1 MPGLEVYVNLLI
13 ILWDNGR
20 EQTDPRM
27 LRRVANEKLPAASLG
42 WLDGDIVF
50 GESLRALKS
59 VVDALHFRITHRDF
73 FVVLSDVMH
82 ARMPS
87 PPRHTQSTGAN
98 HFPASEQNAIP
109 FVLQRHPA
117 AFNRIVLAV
126 VRGIVNQ
133 ANFQARPIGKFD
145 HAAKKLFRHS

>member
-1 MPGLEVYVNLLI
+1 MLKELLCMPAFTPC
-13 ILWDNGR
+13 R
-20 EQTDPRM
+20 A
-27 LRRVANEKLPAASLG
+27 RRPAGEYLPAACFG
-42 WLDGDIVF
+42 WLDGDIIF
-50 GESLRALKS
+50 GESLRAMKS

-82 ARMPS
+82 AQVS
-87 PPRHTQSTGAN
+87 SLPPHSQSAAAY

-109 FVLQRHPA
+109 LVLQRCPA

-133 ANFQARPIGKFD
+133 ANFQTRPIGKFNQ
-145 HAAKKLFRHS
+145 ATQKLFRYS